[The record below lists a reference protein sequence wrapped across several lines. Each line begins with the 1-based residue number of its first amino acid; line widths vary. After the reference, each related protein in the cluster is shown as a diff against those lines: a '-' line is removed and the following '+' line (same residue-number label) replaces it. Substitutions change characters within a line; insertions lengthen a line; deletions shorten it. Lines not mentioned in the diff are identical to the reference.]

1 MIYES
6 DIQAGGDAKFFAE
19 SEGRGA
25 YRGSWFIWIFVTL
38 ALVSSGDDVPVDE
51 ALTYANEQLF
61 SVANGARSNSA
72 KLVVI
77 LDDGK
82 DQKITKAKVVAEK
95 LRAQGIKVVV
105 LSFGAQA
112 YMMGIDNGQYGYYS
126 EDSDIMNEGFV
137 RRFARGLEDIGMF
150 RSFFS
155 FFFFVLRSFVI
166 FLYTHRISVE
176 L

>member
-1 MIYES
+1 M
-6 DIQAGGDAKFFAE
+6 
-19 SEGRGA
+19 
-25 YRGSWFIWIFVTL
+25 
-38 ALVSSGDDVPVDE
+38 DE

-126 EDSDIMNEGFV
+126 EDSDITNEGFV

-150 RSFFS
+150 RSFFCLFLFS
-155 FFFFVLRSFVI
+155 FFCNILI
-166 FLYTHRISVE
+166 YTSHFC
-176 L
+176 